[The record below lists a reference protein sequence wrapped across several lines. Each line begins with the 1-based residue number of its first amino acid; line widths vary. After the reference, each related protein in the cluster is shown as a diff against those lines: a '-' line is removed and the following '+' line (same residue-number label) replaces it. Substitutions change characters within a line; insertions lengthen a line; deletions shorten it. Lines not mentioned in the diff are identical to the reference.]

1 MKRAIL
7 SLLLLATVV
16 SGLMAQSD
24 AMYIYR
30 NDGVIN
36 AFLKTDIDSI
46 RHSFLDLDSVM
57 HSENVTQEVWTVDSV
72 YRIPLTAID
81 SVSFVTPETKYK
93 QNVIRLEED
102 LMEYVLRQDSL
113 TIFFSSSLPSA
124 IKPRVGDKLVTLEMS
139 DVLPIG
145 FAGEVT
151 EVKNSSDEV
160 EVVCTAVSL
169 EDVFECYYGYTEMGW
184 DGKNLVRS
192 NYHDSRR
199 KAEGTFA
206 PGKLTLNLIN
216 NQGFTNS
223 YVPNDELS
231 GDFSELRSDISVTP
245 VVWGSA
251 FVIVNPFYGVNVSLT
266 VTGNYNLEENFTLKG
281 GLSWKKDITLP
292 YPYDRVFWPIAPLVD
307 VYIKPGMFVQAGGEF
322 AIQQQWTQEYRSIFH
337 YEYSSRGEQLM
348 DNVNKLIPVSSGHSG
363 EAALKGYIG
372 AGFFLEVGFDFI
384 HTKKADL
391 ANVNLRAE
399 AGVNLEGSLVLTKS
413 DMENAMKS
421 TAVYEQ
427 LRDTEVSLNW
437 FYGLSA
443 NAQFWKWSVSHD
455 VNLPGLKLNNQ
466 GKIFSMALAPTF
478 SDVKAT
484 RIGGATDVNA
494 EASISCPDLLG
505 GRCLKV
511 DVGFVLK
518 DEEGNDVTP
527 RSYNISG
534 YNGSGGTKEMNH
546 QFSNVPSDG
555 KKLKV
560 YPHIKW
566 MGVDIL
572 ASPSADVEDIY
583 YTCPDDHHPHAIDLG
598 LPSGTKWCCC
608 NVGASTPEGYGGYYA
623 WGETSEKSYYGP
635 STYKYAVLGDSNAF
649 WYDNGHY
656 YRSTNIGSDIAGTS
670 YDVAHVRMGASWRM
684 PSHDQ
689 QMELMNNC
697 SRQWT
702 QQNGVNGIL
711 VTGPSGG
718 QVFLPAA
725 GSRWYVEHYGAGSY
739 GFYWSSSLDPADDYG
754 AYGLYFNS
762 GYWNWLNGY
771 RDIGLSVR
779 AVRP

>member
-1 MKRAIL
+1 MKRTIL
-7 SLLLLATVV
+7 SLLLLWAC
-16 SGLMAQSD
+16 SMFNSQCSMAQAQSD

-36 AFLKTDIDSI
+36 AFLKTEIDSI
-46 RHSFLDLDSVM
+46 RHSSLDLDSLM
-57 HSENVTQEVWTVDSV
+57 HAENVVQEVWTVDSV
-72 YRIPLTAID
+72 YRIPLAAID
-81 SVSFVTPETKYK
+81 SVSFITPETKYK
-93 QNVIRLEED
+93 PSVIRLEED
-102 LMEYVLRQDSL
+102 LMDYVLRQDSM
-113 TIFFSSSLPSA
+113 TIFFSTSLPSA

-139 DVLPIG
+139 DVFPVG

-151 EVKNSSDEV
+151 EVTNNSDDV
-160 EVVCTAVSL
+160 EVVCTAVRL
-169 EDVFECYYGYTEMGW
+169 EDIFECYYGYSEMEW
-184 DGKNLVRS
+184 DGKNFVRR
-192 NYHDSRR
+192 NTHNGRL

-206 PGKLTLNLIN
+206 PGKLTLNLIDN
-216 NQGFTNS
+216 KGFTNS

-231 GDFSELRSDISVTP
+231 CDLSELRSDISVTP

-266 VTGNYNLEENFTLKG
+266 VTGNYSLEENFSLKG
-281 GLSWKKDITLP
+281 GLSWKNDITLP

-307 VYIKPGMFVQAGGEF
+307 VYIKPGVFVQAGGEF

-337 YEYSSRGEQLM
+337 YEYSSRGEQLI

-363 EAALKGYIG
+363 EAALNGYIG

-494 EASISCPDLLG
+494 EARISCPALLG

-511 DVGFVLK
+511 DAGFVLK
-518 DEEGNDVTP
+518 DEEGNDVIP
-527 RSYNISG
+527 RSFNISG

-555 KKLKV
+555 KKFKV

-572 ASPSADVEDIY
+572 ASPSADVEESY
-583 YTCPDDHHPHAIDLG
+583 FTCPDDNHPHAIDLG

-608 NVGASTPEGYGGYYA
+608 NVGASTPEDYGGYYA
-623 WGETSEKSYYGP
+623 WGETSEKSVSDLDTYAYGYY
-635 STYKYAVLGDSNAF
+635 DSDG
-649 WYDNGHY
+649 WICW
-656 YRSTNIGSDIAGTS
+656 TNIGSDIAGTG
-670 YDVAHVRMGASWRM
+670 YDAATVNMGAPWRM
-684 PSHDQ
+684 PSTAQ
-689 QMELMNNC
+689 QQEIINNC

-702 QQNGVNGIL
+702 TQNGVNGIL
-711 VTGPSGG
+711 VTGRNGG
-718 QVFLPAA
+718 QIFLPAA
-725 GSRWYVEHYGAGSY
+725 GLRYDNELSHLGSRGY
-739 GFYWSSSLDPADDYG
+739 YWSSSLYPYYDG
-754 AYGLYFNS
+754 NAYYLYFNS
-762 GYWNWLNGY
+762 DSRYRYDYWGRY
-771 RDIGLSVR
+771 VGQSVR